1 MNQQYMYVI
10 KPIMVA
16 PSKRIVMLWMK
27 ISLTTYSKT
36 HKNLLKRNLT
46 AILPD
51 AQINAISKAI
61 CISLMFDNFSD
72 AIIHP
77 ERHP

>member
-1 MNQQYMYVI
+1 
-10 KPIMVA
+10 
-16 PSKRIVMLWMK
+16 MK

-36 HKNLLKRNLT
+36 HKNQLKRNLT
-46 AILPD
+46 TILPD

-72 AIIHP
+72 TIIHP